1 LEAASVHGPEGL
13 QAAREAGLRDA
24 SSSLFDPELW
34 RARALGC
41 RLVKL
46 FPAAPLGPHY
56 WRQLL
61 APLGDPLPFCIAAGG
76 LAAADV
82 LPWRAAGVNA
92 VALGSR
98 LGMGKLAATTF
109 PARQALRFVL
119 SVNSTERDSFAT
131 NNQKSSALRAELA
144 VCLGITWSIRV

>member
-1 LEAASVHGPEGL
+1 MDALGAALVHGPEGL

-24 SSSLFDPELW
+24 RLTGFDPELW

-56 WRQLL
+56 WRGLMPSW
-61 APLGDPLPFCIAAGG
+61 ATPCRSASLPGG
-76 LAAADV
+76 LAPADV
-82 LPWRAAGVNA
+82 GPWWAAGVDA

-98 LGMGKLAATTF
+98 LDDGEMVGFRQLLIAFDRAKT
-109 PARQALRFVL
+109 ARRPGL
-119 SVNSTERDSFAT
+119 
-131 NNQKSSALRAELA
+131 
-144 VCLGITWSIRV
+144 